1 MLERFFLK
9 AVDLS
14 TETGGVTD
22 LSVQS
27 MKRTA
32 GGYENYRKA
41 KPTAEKISL
50 VSSFNEKL

>member
-1 MLERFFLK
+1 MLGRFFLK
-9 AVDLS
+9 LL
-14 TETGGVTD
+14 TYRRTGGVTD